1 MSFAD
6 LVVYT
11 CLVVYVLYI
20 TRIYNMWGVSKGT
33 SKARID
39 VRKEKVFHKRR
50 LRALSFLSKCEW
62 FALNV
67 GFPPSEATLQE
78 WGYRIGRLQWTM
90 KYIEREIKPL
100 EFIGLLRM
108 ISFFSVVLGAL
119 GLILTGSPI
128 YVAFFLTL
136 FLRYFLG
143 IYADM
148 KIADEDKELER
159 DFPDLYLLLYSR
171 LVQRNHT
178 RLAPVLQD
186 FLHSLDAVPGGAK
199 DSAIRKFATDLRNNI
214 EIYGDDSLAISK
226 LRDKYRSVMII
237 NFCNLAVQALRG
249 VDNSDKLLS
258 FKVEL
263 SQQRLAQM
271 EERANKLVR
280 QGSRAVLVV
289 YVILFQFI
297 FLSWLAKFQLVGDF
311 WKVLGF

>member
-186 FLHSLDAVPGGAK
+186 FLHSLDAVPGGVK

-289 YVILFQFI
+289 YAILFQFI

>member
-11 CLVVYVLYI
+11 CLVIYVLYI

-186 FLHSLDAVPGGAK
+186 FLHSLDVVPGGAK